1 MTSIRHLLLTLL
13 AVSLGLTATSCG
25 GKSPASP
32 TPAQAL
38 GETPAPAPAGTATI
52 AGQAVAGSG
61 PLGTNTQAG
70 LAGVTVS
77 VSGTSISVVSD
88 GSGRFVLS
96 NVPAGD
102 QHIDFRGNGASATV
116 TIDRIAEQEH
126 IEITVAVTGSSAE
139 VVDQERVTGAQ
150 AQLEGTITAKSEGA
164 RTIEVHGVTVKVP
177 SGVPIRHGDTSLT
190 FANLHV
196 EDRVHVKGTKE
207 PSGVTATEVTVQ
219 HGEDT
224 PGGGNGDD
232 DHDGDD
238 EGEHAETSLSGSPSA
253 MTGQCPSLTFTLQAK
268 TVKTSASTNFHKATC
283 DEFKSA
289 TSVEAE
295 GVLTGNTLDAKKVSI
310 EKD

>member
-1 MTSIRHLLLTLL
+1 M
-13 AVSLGLTATSCG
+13 
-25 GKSPASP
+25 
-32 TPAQAL
+32 
-38 GETPAPAPAGTATI
+38 
-52 AGQAVAGSG
+52 
-61 PLGTNTQAG
+61 
-70 LAGVTVS
+70 
-77 VSGTSISVVSD
+77 
-88 GSGRFVLS
+88 
-96 NVPAGD
+96 
-102 QHIDFRGNGASATV
+102 
-116 TIDRIAEQEH
+116 
-126 IEITVAVTGSSAE
+126 
-139 VVDQERVTGAQ
+139 
-150 AQLEGTITAKSEGA
+150 
-164 RTIEVHGVTVKVP
+164 TVKVP

-207 PSGVTATEVTVQ
+207 ASNVTATEVTVQ

-224 PGGGNGDD
+224 PGGGNGGNGD
-232 DHDGDD
+232 DGDD
-238 EGEHAETSLSGSPSA
+238 GDDDGGHSETSLSGSPSA